1 MTIHLFE
8 PDCQTPEQS
17 LELALVLDQAEIY
30 LCNKCNC
37 YHIQAITDA
46 ASATLADEH
55 Q

>member
-1 MTIHLFE
+1 MTIHPSD
-8 PDCQTPEQS
+8 PDCQTPDQS

-37 YHIQAITDA
+37 YHIRAITDA
-46 ASATLADEH
+46 ASAKLADEH

>member
-8 PDCQTPEQS
+8 PDCQTEKQA

-37 YHIQAITDA
+37 YHIRAITDA